1 MIFRTQEIKDI
12 AGKVLSAVDSSE
24 VSALTDN
31 LEMEAVGDSFIL
43 TVASKDYSVR
53 VTLPSTPDI
62 FHATINAHTFLNL
75 ISQVTTE
82 DIDLGCTDKYL
93 TVKGN
98 GSYKIPLIYDSD
110 HPLELPKISIN
121 NVTCDMDIETSI
133 LRSILR
139 YNSKELTKGV
149 VMNPVQRMY
158 YMDEQ
163 GAITFTTGACVNN
176 FTLEKPVRILLT
188 NKIVKLFKLFN
199 GESVHF
205 TLGFDALPSGIIQTK
220 VRFEDSQIQL
230 TAILQCDDSLLRTVP
245 VSMIRE
251 TAETVYPYSAVI
263 NKSALFQAIGR
274 LLTLNS
280 KAVKSS
286 GASTAKF
293 TFDSRKVTITDS
305 MGANEEPVYYD
316 NVCENLAEPYVTYFE
331 LNDLKATLAVCEDAN
346 ITVNFGNSRSLVISR
361 NNIYNIVP
369 ESNATF

>member
-1 MIFRTQEIKDI
+1 M
-12 AGKVLSAVDSSE
+12 
-24 VSALTDN
+24 
-31 LEMEAVGDSFIL
+31 
-43 TVASKDYSVR
+43 
-53 VTLPSTPDI
+53 
-62 FHATINAHTFLNL
+62 
-75 ISQVTTE
+75 
-82 DIDLGCTDKYL
+82 
-93 TVKGN
+93 KGN

-245 VSMIRE
+245 VNMIRE
-251 TAETVYPYSAVI
+251 TAETVYPHSIVI
-263 NKSALFQAIGR
+263 NKNALSQAIGR

-280 KAVKSS
+280 KAIKSS
-286 GASTAKF
+286 NASTAKF
-293 TFDSRKVTITDS
+293 TFDSRKVTIMDNT
-305 MGANEEPVYYD
+305 GANEEPIYYD
-316 NVCENLAEPYVTYFE
+316 NVCESLVEPYIAYFE

-346 ITVNFGNSRSLVISR
+346 ITVNFGNSRSLVIAR